1 MNLEIVVNVM
11 WALIIFRTAEWIGRL
26 IGDLIIDWIKAG
38 DRS

>member
-11 WALIIFRTAEWIGRL
+11 WALIIFRAAEGIGRL
-26 IGDLIIDWIKAG
+26 VSDLLTAWIKAG